1 MLPGVYT
8 LQVISIQYNFP
19 TYKLDV
25 KPSGRIRAILFPY
38 LGAERVAC
46 SYPLRIEPNAQRGY
60 LKPRPQVGLGY
71 ILKNPMVLMMLF
83 SVGMM
88 YIMPKMMENM
98 DPEELKKMQE
108 DQEKM
113 KRQMA
118 GGGLASLFGGGAK
131 DDDDD

>member
-60 LKPRPQVGLGY
+60 FEPRPQVGLGY

-88 YIMPKMMENM
+88 YIMPKMMY
-98 DPEELKKMQE
+98 LLHS
-108 DQEKM
+108 
-113 KRQMA
+113 RV
-118 GGGLASLFGGGAK
+118 GGAPGPS
-131 DDDDD
+131 DSSPRVGDWTPPS